1 MSDFHIFFPWRLPL
15 SLANLWKW
23 FEVPVFVL
31 LPRHQWVGKVWRR
44 KVNIERNHKG
54 EGWRNFRGKCF
65 QTDIIT
71 WHLNQDFTNK
81 NYKYVSICD
90 HFQTFENWL
99 ELFVCPEFNFSLKS
113 WELNVE
119 GGWSVAKSEFNSQ
132 NVRIVWI
139 LDQFHIFDSVSQ
151 NCFGFSTFPA
161 SPDQIFSWFVRV
173 GIDCTQYFFLFVN
186 WLCWNGGG
194 FMAQPYVLLRL
205 MR

>member
-1 MSDFHIFFPWRLPL
+1 MSNCLRYGFWFVWFVGSGKIERVYCLQSNSAAVGELFFFLASKVVAHNTNLYVHSDSVWFSYFFPWRLPL

-54 EGWRNFRGKCF
+54 EGWRNFRGKFF
-65 QTDIIT
+65 QADIIT

-90 HFQTFENWL
+90 QFQTFQNWL
-99 ELFVCPEFNFSLKS
+99 ELFVCSEFNFSLKS

-132 NVRIVWI
+132 NVWIVWV
-139 LDQFHIFDSVSQ
+139 LDQFHIFDSDS
-151 NCFGFSTFPA
+151 
-161 SPDQIFSWFVRV
+161 
-173 GIDCTQYFFLFVN
+173 
-186 WLCWNGGG
+186 
-194 FMAQPYVLLRL
+194 
-205 MR
+205 